1 MGVGLSFV
9 LNQWYLGIL
18 KYDAS
23 TDNLSG
29 YTFDYNNG

>member
-1 MGVGLSFV
+1 MGVGLTFV
-9 LNQWYLGIL
+9 SNEWYLGIL

-23 TDNLSG
+23 TGILSG